1 MEMELVSLAG
11 APEHAGRA
19 VATAQIDLTSVAR
32 KVALQERFRV
42 PVAPAHQ
49 NLADLFALQARTC
62 AQRPAAPRPP
72 RAPPRA
78 LPLSAPRALTRFARG
93 GAWFSLCT

>member
-62 AQRPAAPRPP
+62 AQRPAAPRASARPAL
-72 RAPPRA
+72 RAPRPSPFPSPR
-78 LPLSAPRALTRFARG
+78 PVR
-93 GAWFSLCT
+93 